1 MSKDVKIGVNWHLRF
16 RMEIEKLKNEKMLLE
31 IDNSIL
37 KRKLKKYENNNIGS
51 TGNREDNNVIKFS
64 G

>member
-1 MSKDVKIGVNWHLRF
+1 MCLFIYERNVRFLMSKDVKIGVNWHLRF

-37 KRKLKKYENNNIGS
+37 KRKLKK
-51 TGNREDNNVIKFS
+51 
-64 G
+64 